1 MPDPARHDPG
11 PALRALH
18 RPGDPFVLANAWD
31 RGSAQVLAALGAKAI
46 GTTSSG
52 FAFTLGL
59 GDGELGRD
67 AALAHAADLVA
78 AVDVPISADLEN
90 GYADTPEGVA
100 ETVQMAAEAGLA
112 GLSIEDVRAAGRDGA
127 YEREEAV
134 ERVRAG
140 LAAARALPRDIVFCA
155 RADGVMTGHYDLV
168 EACARI
174 EAFAAAGADCV
185 YVPLPGDADALQRV
199 IRIAGTTPVN
209 VLAVG
214 PAARLGFSGLATL
227 GTARISLGSA
237 LARMTHKVLIE
248 AGMEILSEG
257 RFTSHKGIGGD
268 AVDGLL
274 AAGRREG

>member
-1 MPDPARHDPG
+1 
-11 PALRALH
+11 
-18 RPGDPFVLANAWD
+18 
-31 RGSAQVLAALGAKAI
+31 
-46 GTTSSG
+46 
-52 FAFTLGL
+52 
-59 GDGELGRD
+59 
-67 AALAHAADLVA
+67 
-78 AVDVPISADLEN
+78 
-90 GYADTPEGVA
+90 
-100 ETVQMAAEAGLA
+100 
-112 GLSIEDVRAAGRDGA
+112 
-127 YEREEAV
+127 
-134 ERVRAG
+134 
-140 LAAARALPRDIVFCA
+140 
-155 RADGVMTGHYDLV
+155 
-168 EACARI
+168 
-174 EAFAAAGADCV
+174 
-185 YVPLPGDADALQRV
+185 